1 MEFYQ
6 QIQSYAEE
14 PITRQVL
21 LDLLKDY
28 RRPNDKLNEL
38 VRQGRL
44 TNVKRGIYI
53 PGPNLGLKGPEPFL
67 LANHLTGPS
76 YISMESAL
84 SHWGMIPERVFEIT
98 SATIKKSRTFQTA
111 AGSFSY
117 IHLPLPYYAFGIRRI
132 SLTVRQQVLI
142 ASPEKALC
150 DQIIK
155 SADLQLRSLHQT
167 VRYLKEDLR
176 IEEDRLRELSPRVI
190 SEWIEDAPKKDS
202 LELLVKTL
210 EKL

>member
-67 LANHLTGPS
+67 LANHLAGPS

-84 SHWGMIPERVFEIT
+84 SHWGMIPET
-98 SATIKKSRTFQTA
+98 NPWS
-111 AGSFSY
+111 
-117 IHLPLPYYAFGIRRI
+117 
-132 SLTVRQQVLI
+132 
-142 ASPEKALC
+142 C
-150 DQIIK
+150 
-155 SADLQLRSLHQT
+155 
-167 VRYLKEDLR
+167 
-176 IEEDRLRELSPRVI
+176 
-190 SEWIEDAPKKDS
+190 
-202 LELLVKTL
+202 
-210 EKL
+210 